1 MEDAAPRKKRKAK
14 TGAQQKRAR
23 KKAAAAAAAAP
34 EPAAP
39 EPPAKSGLG
48 LVIRKTTH
56 VKKKVLVL
64 CSRGVTSTFRDLAEN
79 VLKLLPHG
87 YKDPKFNKREPLT
100 AITEIAQLAGC
111 RYVLYFEA
119 RKRQDLYLWAAGT
132 AGPSAKFL
140 VQQIKPME
148 ALWLTGNCLL
158 GSRPLLSFDGSF
170 DQSPHMRLL
179 KQLLATIF
187 QAPKGHPRS
196 KPFHDHV
203 LAFAFCQGRVVLR
216 HYQVVPPT
224 KTSEDGLVE
233 IGPRLALVP
242 IKFFGGAFGGATLY
256 DNGAFISPNVAR
268 SEVKRKRKGDAIGHV
283 AQKQRR
289 RDKVATK
296 GALPD
301 DPLDDVFD

>member
-1 MEDAAPRKKRKAK
+1 MK
-14 TGAQQKRAR
+14 
-23 KKAAAAAAAAP
+23 
-34 EPAAP
+34 
-39 EPPAKSGLG
+39 
-48 LVIRKTTH
+48 IR
-56 VKKKVLVL
+56 VRLPD
-64 CSRGVTSTFRDLAEN
+64 GST
-79 VLKLLPHG
+79 LKLNVEGTTTYGELLDMSG
-87 YKDPKFNKREPLT
+87 GSGNYLSLNKREPLT

-196 KPFHDHV
+196 KPSWLLH
-203 LAFAFCQGRVVLR
+203 AAGW
-216 HYQVVPPT
+216 
-224 KTSEDGLVE
+224 
-233 IGPRLALVP
+233 
-242 IKFFGGAFGGATLY
+242 
-256 DNGAFISPNVAR
+256 
-268 SEVKRKRKGDAIGHV
+268 
-283 AQKQRR
+283 
-289 RDKVATK
+289 
-296 GALPD
+296 
-301 DPLDDVFD
+301 

>member
-1 MEDAAPRKKRKAK
+1 M
-14 TGAQQKRAR
+14 
-23 KKAAAAAAAAP
+23 
-34 EPAAP
+34 
-39 EPPAKSGLG
+39 
-48 LVIRKTTH
+48 
-56 VKKKVLVL
+56 L

-203 LAFAFCQGRVVLR
+203 LAFAWTEGRVVVR
-216 HYQVVPPT
+216 HYQVVAPT
-224 KTSEDGLVE
+224 KTTKEDALVE

-242 IKFFGGAFGGATLY
+242 IRLFGGAFGGATLY
-256 DNGAFISPNVAR
+256 ANGAYVSPNVAR

-283 AQKQRR
+283 VQKQRK
-289 RDKVATK
+289 RDKMAAHPRL
-296 GALPD
+296 GPE
-301 DPLDDVFD
+301 DPLEDVFDG

>member
-1 MEDAAPRKKRKAK
+1 M
-14 TGAQQKRAR
+14 Q
-23 KKAAAAAAAAP
+23 
-34 EPAAP
+34 
-39 EPPAKSGLG
+39 
-48 LVIRKTTH
+48 
-56 VKKKVLVL
+56 
-64 CSRGVTSTFRDLAEN
+64 CSRGVTSTNIEVVEDL
-79 VLKLLPHG
+79 LKLMPHSR
-87 YKDPKFNKREPLT
+87 KDHKFNKREPLT
-100 AITEIAQLAGC
+100 NIAEVAQLSGC
-111 RYVLYFEA
+111 KLALYLEA
-119 RKRQDLYLWAAGT
+119 RKMTDLYLWAADVSSENM
-132 AGPSAKFL
+132 GPSAKFL
-140 VQQIKPME
+140 VEKIKPMGDTR
-148 ALWLTGNCLL
+148 LTGNCLL
-158 GSRPLLSFDGSF
+158 GSRPYLSFDASF
-170 DQSPHMRLL
+170 GTAPHL
-179 KQLLATIF
+179 QLLRHLLTAVFSI
-187 QAPKGHPRS
+187 PKGHPKS

-203 LAFAFCQGRVVLR
+203 MSFTVVKGRIVIR